1 MHFRIQG
8 LDPAPFRPL
17 FDLNAAALSAR
28 GIVRDAV
35 RDHPGS
41 PCRVT
46 LDDVPAGD
54 GVLLLHY
61 HHQPAATPC
70 NQAGPIFVSAAARAW
85 DGVDVIPPALAR
97 RMISLRGFDAHGM
110 MRAGELVDGAGLAD
124 LIATFFADPQIAY
137 AHAHYAKRGCFAA
150 LVMRAM

>member
-1 MHFRIQG
+1 MGFRIKG
-8 LDPAPFRPL
+8 LDPAPFQPL
-17 FDLNAAALSAR
+17 FDLSAAALSAR
-28 GIVRDAV
+28 GIVRDTV

-54 GVLLLHY
+54 DVLLLHH
-61 HHQPAATPC
+61 HHQPAATPY

-110 MRAGELVDGAGLAD
+110 MRAGELADGAHLAD
-124 LIATFFADPQIAY
+124 LIATFFADPEIAY
-137 AHAHYAKRGCFAA
+137 AHAHYAKRGCYAA
-150 LVMRAM
+150 LVMRA